1 MGPEVVLNSLP
12 LNLTGNG
19 TGPGRAWLLPI
30 LRDNVRF
37 AELEFYKSNILP
49 NVEFFIKKLKNQQ
62 IKNQ

>member
-49 NVEFFIKKLKNQQ
+49 NVEFFIKN
-62 IKNQ
+62 